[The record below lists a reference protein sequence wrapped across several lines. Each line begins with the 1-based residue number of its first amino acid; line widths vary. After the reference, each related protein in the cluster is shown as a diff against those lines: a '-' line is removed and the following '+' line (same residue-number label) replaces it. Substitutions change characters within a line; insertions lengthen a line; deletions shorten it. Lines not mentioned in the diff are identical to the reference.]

1 MCKGERTTQP
11 TCNLYIIRR
20 GLLGSEGRVYR
31 ANHILGEDIVCE
43 NFERTYNINA
53 LTFVSTLTLSSI
65 HLHEILE
72 SDCFEYQ
79 RRKIR
84 RRSVMI
90 SVRARLHSLAR
101 VHCVALPCDV
111 AADLAEILLF
121 DCVHLLMHVLRSDGS
136 YRQQR
141 GAGVQC
147 SADSI
152 HARSVRSGNW
162 QSNHRL

>member
-1 MCKGERTTQP
+1 M
-11 TCNLYIIRR
+11 
-20 GLLGSEGRVYR
+20 YR

-72 SDCFEYQ
+72 ADSFEYQ

-90 SVRARLHSLAR
+90 SVRARLRSLAR
-101 VHCVALPCDV
+101 VRFIDVVHESVAVTARPCVC
-111 AADLAEILLF
+111 
-121 DCVHLLMHVLRSDGS
+121 C
-136 YRQQR
+136 
-141 GAGVQC
+141 
-147 SADSI
+147 
-152 HARSVRSGNW
+152 
-162 QSNHRL
+162 